1 MAVRDRLDELRPAE
15 VVLITFSEQHR
26 LRAYKELLRLPFP
39 ILSDTD
45 RLFYRSFGLGR
56 ASLLRL
62 YSPTT
67 LRMYARLLRK
77 GRRIQRPVED
87 THQLGGDFL
96 IDAEGKIAWQHQ
108 SLGPDDRPDV
118 SELIAQTRFLSGKS

>member
-1 MAVRDRLDELRPAE
+1 MAVRDHLADLHPAK

-26 LRAYKELLRLPFP
+26 LHAYKELLRLPFEV
-39 ILSDTD
+39 LSDAD
-45 RLFYRSFGLGR
+45 RVFYRAFGLGQ
-56 ASLLRL
+56 ASTFRL
-62 YSPTT
+62 YRPKT

-96 IDAEGKIAWQHQ
+96 IDPQGRIAWQYH
-108 SLGPDDRPDV
+108 SAGPDDRPDV
-118 SELIAQTRFLSGKS
+118 SVLVEQLRLLS